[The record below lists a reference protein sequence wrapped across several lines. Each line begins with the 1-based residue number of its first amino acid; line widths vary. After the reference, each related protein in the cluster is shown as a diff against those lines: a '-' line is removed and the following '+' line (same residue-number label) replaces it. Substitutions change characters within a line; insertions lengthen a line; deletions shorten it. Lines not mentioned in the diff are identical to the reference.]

1 MSLAAKQGGS
11 DLDLAGLGDLASFL
25 DGPQR
30 QVGEPD
36 LFDMDI
42 IDEDRNVRLE
52 YNPGLSKESID
63 ELRES
68 LRRDGMLSPISLR
81 PNPARPGRYLINF
94 GHRRFRA
101 AKAEGWRQVPG
112 IIRHKFDRFAQM
124 AENMKREGITALE
137 IAEFIR
143 DELAEG
149 RTQSEIA
156 GGLGKSKAWVTQHAK
171 MLDLPPTVA
180 EAVASGKVT
189 DVTLASELAVA
200 HREDPQA
207 VADLLNATETK
218 PTRSA
223 VKAIRK
229 AAGTKEESPEA
240 PSDETSPSS
249 HNEATARAVAAQ
261 CSTYVFLANEPSS
274 PPADGALP
282 PRSTFVSTA
291 GEIPAEVKA
300 EFQRRR
306 NVLEQEQRDAAN
318 PALRQAGMDSLNR
331 LIEIARRDTN
341 QSKRV
346 ADFLLAWWNA
356 TSCGGFDLADLWSV
370 DKEIY
375 DDMSSVIALVRRS
388 RSYPDTLTTPVHEA
402 FKELVKIWRPQ
413 LVNE

>member
-1 MSLAAKQGGS
+1 MNLAAKQGGS
-11 DLDLAGLGDLASFL
+11 DLDLAGLGDLASML

-36 LFDMDI
+36 LFDMDL

-68 LRRDGMLSPISLR
+68 LRRDGMLSPISIR

-101 AKAEGWRQVPG
+101 AKAEGWHLVPA
-112 IIRHKFDRFAQM
+112 IIRQKFDRFAQM

-156 GGLGKSKAWVTQHAK
+156 VGLGKSKAWVTQHAK
-171 MLDLPPTVA
+171 MLDLPPPVA
-180 EAVASGKVT
+180 KAVAAGKVT

-200 HREDPQA
+200 HREDPHA
-207 VADLLNATETK
+207 VAELLNATEAK

-229 AAGTKEESPEA
+229 AGEAKRASPSADQKSPKGDDSSTHHASA
-240 PSDETSPSS
+240 PSGEAALPSS
-249 HNEATARAVAAQ
+249 DPTSASREVSAEA
-261 CSTYVFLANEPSS
+261 
-274 PPADGALP
+274 
-282 PRSTFVSTA
+282 
-291 GEIPAEVKA
+291 KA
-300 EFQRRR
+300 EFQCYRDR
-306 NVLEQEQRDAAN
+306 LEQDRKDAAN
-318 PALRQAGMDSLNR
+318 PALRKKGTDALSR
-331 LIEIARRDTN
+331 LINIAMRDTG
-341 QSKRV
+341 QSGRV
-346 ADFLLAWWNA
+346 ASFLLSWWNA
-356 TSCGGFDLADLWSV
+356 TSCGGFDLADFWSI
-370 DKEIY
+370 DAEIA
-375 DDMSSVIALVRRS
+375 DDMLLVIGLIRQTRA
-388 RSYPDTLTTPVHEA
+388 YPDTLGSDIHGQ
-402 FKELVKIWRPQ
+402 FKTLVGLWRPN
-413 LVNE
+413 LVSE

>member
-1 MSLAAKQGGS
+1 MNLAAKQGGS
-11 DLDLAGLGDLASFL
+11 DLDLAGLGDLASML

-36 LFDMDI
+36 LFDMDL

-68 LRRDGMLSPISLR
+68 LRRDGMLSPISIR

-101 AKAEGWRQVPG
+101 AKAEGWHLVPA
-112 IIRHKFDRFAQM
+112 IIRQKFDRFAQM

-156 GGLGKSKAWVTQHAK
+156 VGLGKSKAWVTQHAK
-171 MLDLPPTVA
+171 MLDLPPPVA
-180 EAVASGKVT
+180 KAVAAGKVT

-200 HREDPQA
+200 HREDPHA
-207 VADLLNATETK
+207 VAELLNATEAK

-229 AAGTKEESPEA
+229 AGEAKRASLDAPDQSPEVDVPSTNDASA
-240 PSDETSPSS
+240 PSG
-249 HNEATARAVAAQ
+249 EAAP
-261 CSTYVFLANEPSS
+261 EPPNSG
-274 PPADGALP
+274 PASA
-282 PRSTFVSTA
+282 PR
-291 GEIPAEVKA
+291 EISAEAKS
-300 EFQRRR
+300 EFQRYQHR
-306 NVLEQEQRDAAN
+306 LEQDRKDAAN
-318 PALRQAGMDSLNR
+318 PAHRKNGIEALAR
-331 LIEIARRDTN
+331 LIHIAMSDTG
-341 QSKRV
+341 QSRRV
-346 ADFLLAWWNA
+346 ASFLLSWWNA
-356 TSCGGFDLADLWSV
+356 TSCGGFDLADFWSV
-370 DKEIY
+370 DAEIA
-375 DDMSSVIALVRRS
+375 DDMLLVIGLIRQTRA
-388 RSYPDTLTTPVHEA
+388 YPDTLGTEIHGQ
-402 FKELVKIWRPQ
+402 FKALVSLWRPE
-413 LVNE
+413 LSDA